1 MKLHG
6 IKRWTACCVMLFVIF
21 SSAAALA
28 GSKKGEKDLTVTDG
42 KEVSI
47 EYTLRLKDGELVDTN
62 AGSEP
67 LTFTQGAHQIIP
79 GLERAMVG
87 MKVGE
92 SKKVTVKPEDG
103 YGVVDKS
110 AFQEVKKEDVP
121 KDALKV
127 GARLQARDASGRSFN
142 LRVAEIK
149 DKTVVLDFNHPLAG
163 KSLYFDVKVLKIKD
177 PKN

>member
-6 IKRWTACCVMLFVIF
+6 IKRWAACGVTLFAIF

-28 GSKKGEKDLTVTDG
+28 ESQKGEKGLTVTEG

-47 EYTLRLKDGELVDTN
+47 EYTLRLKDGEVVDTN

-79 GLERAMVG
+79 GLESAMEG

-103 YGVVDKS
+103 YGVINES
-110 AFQEVKKEDVP
+110 AFQEVKKEQVP

-127 GARLQARDASGRSFN
+127 GARLQARDAAGRTVN

-149 DKTVVLDFNHPLAG
+149 DQTVVLDFNHPLAG
-163 KSLYFDVKVLKIKD
+163 KSLFFDVKVLNIKD
-177 PKN
+177 AKK